1 MKQPESRHWLDLLHT
16 QVKMWHTCSLVFMG
30 FPTSG
35 GRFMLKGCY
44 RDVGLGKV
52 SVSFNGLATE
62 SLVLLQLVYEQHKWF
77 FSLKDMVES
86 SV

>member
-1 MKQPESRHWLDLLHT
+1 
-16 QVKMWHTCSLVFMG
+16 
-30 FPTSG
+30 
-35 GRFMLKGCY
+35 MLKGCY